1 MSVWDGFYI
10 KRKDLGKER
19 VMRVVDTDKE
29 LFDNKILH
37 LASDIMSLSR
47 DNTHLDER
55 YVNLIRTKALAILTK
70 CDDYLLKDIQ

>member
-1 MSVWDGFYI
+1 
-10 KRKDLGKER
+10 
-19 VMRVVDTDKE
+19 MRVVDTDKE
-29 LFDNKILH
+29 LFDNKILN

-55 YVNLIRTKALAILTK
+55 YVNLIRTKALTILTK